1 MRTIYKY
8 QLNDAD
14 NIIEMPA
21 NSMVLSAATQN
32 HEVVIWA
39 SVETTHEINNRRFL
53 VIGTG
58 WDMSEYDSLELKFIN
73 TVFVDRMV
81 FHVFEVI

>member
-39 SVETTHEINNRRFL
+39 SVETTHGINNRRFL

-58 WDMSEYDSLELKFIN
+58 WDMSEYENLELKFIN